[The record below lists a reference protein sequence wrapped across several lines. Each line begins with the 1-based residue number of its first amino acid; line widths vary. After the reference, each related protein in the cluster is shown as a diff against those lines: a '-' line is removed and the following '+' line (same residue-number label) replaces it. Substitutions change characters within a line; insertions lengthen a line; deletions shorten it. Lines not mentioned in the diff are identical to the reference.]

1 MLLDSPPAKL
11 ALGTFYTLGM
21 CQLAML
27 EKALGGSDERVRDR
41 TKQWASGLRSRLG
54 IEVRAEGFDEI
65 DWSKPY
71 IVMANHQSYLDVLA
85 LFSALPRT
93 FGVVAKKGLFDVP
106 FFSGVMRAIGCI
118 PIDRADRADAIAMLR
133 SAADQVRGGN
143 TIAVFPEGT
152 RSGGDCI
159 QPLKRGPFHLARLAK
174 VPVIP
179 VGIHGTHAL
188 MPRSNTG
195 IRSGVIEIRC
205 GAPMIAPLG
214 SGAKQVAFIEQVR
227 GELGRLA
234 GVPLVPSEPPARTS
248 VAPPSGAIAAAAD
261 AAE

>member
-11 ALGTFYTLGM
+11 AIGTAYTLGM
-21 CQLAML
+21 SSRAML
-27 EKALGGSDERVRDR
+27 EKALGRDDERVRDL
-41 TKQWASGLRSRLG
+41 TKLWATGLRARLG
-54 IEVRAEGFDEI
+54 IEVKAEGFEAI

-85 LFSALPRT
+85 LFSALPKA
-93 FGVVAKKGLFDVP
+93 FGVVAKKGLFSVP
-106 FFSGVMRAIGCI
+106 FFSGVMKAIGCV

-133 SAADQVRGGN
+133 TAASQVQSGQ

-152 RSGGDCI
+152 RSGGDRI

-179 VGIHGTHAL
+179 VGIRGTHAL

-195 IRSGVIEIRC
+195 IRAGVIEVRC
-205 GAPMIAPLG
+205 GAPLKAPAG
-214 SGAKQVAFIEQVR
+214 NGVKQAAFIEEVR
-227 GELGRLA
+227 AELGRLA
-234 GVPLVPSEPPARTS
+234 RVPV
-248 VAPPSGAIAAAAD
+248 VD
-261 AAE
+261 